1 MVAWIGFGKV
11 AWGLPKAFG
20 DQIPGNGPC
29 RVSTQKRFAM
39 ANFDPVWFGYG
50 ALLVLLAASL
60 SARILSVRLG
70 LGAATLL
77 ALLPAIRGQ
86 GSGGYILLLC
96 AILLVNLGQAART
109 WRKDAKIRFS
119 AEELDMRQRHFE
131 GLSARATRALIDQ
144 GHWISAR
151 RGEVL
156 IREDQATPSLFY
168 LADGAAMVRREGVDV
183 GTLEE
188 GALIGEA
195 TVLDGGHATG
205 TVTLATN
212 ARLWFVPAASLRA
225 WLAANPDVAATL
237 HEGFA
242 RALRG
247 KLASANA
254 RIADPPSIP

>member
-1 MVAWIGFGKV
+1 
-11 AWGLPKAFG
+11 
-20 DQIPGNGPC
+20 
-29 RVSTQKRFAM
+29 M
-39 ANFDPVWFGYG
+39 ANFDPAWFGHG

-60 SARILSVRLG
+60 SARAVFLRLG
-70 LGAATLL
+70 LGVAALL
-77 ALLPAIRGQ
+77 ALLPVIGGQ
-86 GSGGYILLLC
+86 EGAGYSLLLC
-96 AILLVNLGQAART
+96 AILLVNLGQAARA

-131 GLSARATRALIDQ
+131 GLSARTVRALIDQ

-168 LADGAAMVRREGVDV
+168 LADGTATVGRDGTDV

-212 ARLWFVPAASLRA
+212 ARLWFVPAAALRA

-254 RIADPPSIP
+254 RIADPPPIP

>member
-1 MVAWIGFGKV
+1 
-11 AWGLPKAFG
+11 
-20 DQIPGNGPC
+20 
-29 RVSTQKRFAM
+29 M
-39 ANFDPVWFGYG
+39 ANFDPAWFGHG

-60 SARILSVRLG
+60 SARAVFLRLG
-70 LGAATLL
+70 LGVAALL
-77 ALLPAIRGQ
+77 ALLPVIGGQ
-86 GSGGYILLLC
+86 EGAGYSLLLC
-96 AILLVNLGQAART
+96 AILLVNLGQAARA

-131 GLSARATRALIDQ
+131 GLSARTVRALIDQ

-168 LADGAAMVRREGVDV
+168 LADGTATVGRDGTDV

-212 ARLWFVPAASLRA
+212 ARLWFVPATALRA
-225 WLAANPDVAATL
+225 WLAANPDVAGAL

-254 RIADPPSIP
+254 RIADRPSIP